1 MCVYNIDDWLTEK
14 YHFELFRV
22 NSLLISCSTTKTYK
36 YVLTYFSVLIIFL
49 LIKIFAK
56 KSSFCYSNYSVES
69 VCVTSS
75 LCMLIIIAGKLLH
88 INLWQYVQHVNQYI
102 WLYSILDVIIK
113 INIFYSHILSCFK
126 LLNTHKSFLLND
138 TKWLKTFL
146 ITKYGVGNS

>member
-1 MCVYNIDDWLTEK
+1 
-14 YHFELFRV
+14 
-22 NSLLISCSTTKTYK
+22 
-36 YVLTYFSVLIIFL
+36 
-49 LIKIFAK
+49 
-56 KSSFCYSNYSVES
+56 
-69 VCVTSS
+69 
-75 LCMLIIIAGKLLH
+75 MLIIIADKLLH
-88 INLWQYVQHVNQYI
+88 INLWQYVQHVNPYI